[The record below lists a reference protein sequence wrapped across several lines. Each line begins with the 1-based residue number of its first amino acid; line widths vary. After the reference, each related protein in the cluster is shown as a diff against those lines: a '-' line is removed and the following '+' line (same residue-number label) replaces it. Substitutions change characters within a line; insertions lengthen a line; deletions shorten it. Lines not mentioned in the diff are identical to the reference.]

1 MHTGKRGV
9 GGAWVFLTHI
19 MYIWTLR
26 QKIRQTQAQTHI
38 HTLTGRSFHTTVTH
52 PLILL
57 TLTDLRTHHAGINMQ
72 PQSHM
77 QTHTHWSFWPCLT
90 RTSSPGG
97 FPTFKS
103 SICAADDTEVRSLA
117 MLASGDSWAFC
128 WPTICNVL
136 NVFIAFH
143 IFYDVSQGSLLWER
157 LTSDTI
163 NVNQSSGCWTD
174 RQLTDQ
180 HHWGY

>member
-1 MHTGKRGV
+1 MERQLAATVRWIKIDPPVGWHSSAMHTGKRGV

-19 MYIWTLR
+19 MYIWKLR

-77 QTHTHWSFWPCLT
+77 QTHTHWSF
-90 RTSSPGG
+90 
-97 FPTFKS
+97 
-103 SICAADDTEVRSLA
+103 
-117 MLASGDSWAFC
+117 
-128 WPTICNVL
+128 
-136 NVFIAFH
+136 
-143 IFYDVSQGSLLWER
+143 
-157 LTSDTI
+157 
-163 NVNQSSGCWTD
+163 
-174 RQLTDQ
+174 
-180 HHWGY
+180 

>member
-57 TLTDLRTHHAGINMQ
+57 TLTDKYATTESHAD
-72 PQSHM
+72 
-77 QTHTHWSFWPCLT
+77 THTGLS
-90 RTSSPGG
+90 
-97 FPTFKS
+97 
-103 SICAADDTEVRSLA
+103 D
-117 MLASGDSWAFC
+117 LASHAPVHREASQHLSL
-128 WPTICNVL
+128 PYVL
-136 NVFIAFH
+136 
-143 IFYDVSQGSLLWER
+143 LMTLK
-157 LTSDTI
+157 
-163 NVNQSSGCWTD
+163 
-174 RQLTDQ
+174 
-180 HHWGY
+180 

>member
-1 MHTGKRGV
+1 M
-9 GGAWVFLTHI
+9 FLTHI

-57 TLTDLRTHHAGINMQ
+57 TLTDKYATTESHAD
-72 PQSHM
+72 
-77 QTHTHWSFWPCLT
+77 THTGLSDLASHAPVHLEASQHL
-90 RTSSPGG
+90 SL
-97 FPTFKS
+97 
-103 SICAADDTEVRSLA
+103 AADDTEVRSLA

-143 IFYDVSQGSLLWER
+143 IFYDVMSVLEVKPGVIIMGA
-157 LTSDTI
+157 I
-163 NVNQSSGCWTD
+163 NV
-174 RQLTDQ
+174 
-180 HHWGY
+180 

>member
-19 MYIWTLR
+19 MYIWKLR

-90 RTSSPGG
+90 RTSSPRG

-143 IFYDVSQGSLLWER
+143 IFYDVMSVLEVKPGVIIMGA
-157 LTSDTI
+157 I
-163 NVNQSSGCWTD
+163 NVWHN
-174 RQLTDQ
+174 
-180 HHWGY
+180 